1 MEPMKSALLYFGATG
16 PAGQVSEQAW
26 QSFLADTVTPRF
38 PEGLSVWSASGQW
51 RSSAGEINREDSR
64 ILNIVHPGGPSQER
78 SLQEIVSAYKSRF
91 RQESVLRVESPVCAG
106 F

>member
-1 MEPMKSALLYFGATG
+1 MKSALLYFGATG
-16 PAGQVSEQAW
+16 SAGHVSEQEW

-64 ILNIVHPGGPSQER
+64 ILSIVHPGGALQER